1 MRFLED
7 VLTCKV
13 KLQKELAAKHE
24 KDNAEI
30 QKRIDEARKQT
41 AKSDEEAAGGL
52 RWSTSK
58 IWSVGW
64 WVEELSSFLH
74 LF

>member
-52 RWSTSK
+52 R
-58 IWSVGW
+58 
-64 WVEELSSFLH
+64 
-74 LF
+74 